1 MKKFEEILMD
11 IHNTTFEIGD
21 INGEI
26 EEVIDGYTLP
36 IRSDKEKDQQLI
48 DLNNKLRD
56 IRVTLKFL
64 KNNARISLYKSVMPV
79 IVEVLMKYKGKP
91 LGEKTKEKIYKEC
104 QDKTNCWVSI
114 SSREY
119 MEEIYIGSKRT
130 CDTTLSVT
138 ARVSY
143 NKRLL
148 VENKIQELTVDDFVL
163 CGAGEYIEDVPG
175 RMVELKECLHKAVDA
190 YEAYIKLAKEY
201 NRLGV
206 GIIRPLDVGGII
218 DRLE

>member
-11 IHNTTFEIGD
+11 IHNTTFEIRE

-26 EEVIDGYTLP
+26 EEVIDGYTLS
-36 IRSDKEKDQQLI
+36 IRRDKEKDQQLI
-48 DLNNKLRD
+48 DLNNKLCD

-104 QDKTNCWVSI
+104 QDKTNCWISI

-148 VENKIQELTVDDFVL
+148 VENKIQELTVNDYVF
-163 CGAGEYIEDVPG
+163 CGADEYIEDVPD
-175 RMVELKECLHKAVDA
+175 RMVKLKECLNKAADA
-190 YEAYIKLAKEY
+190 YGEYIKLAKEF
-201 NRLGV
+201 NRLGT
-206 GIIRPLDVGGII
+206 GIIRPLEVWGII